1 MILVMLMDV
10 QYRNVCWILR
20 CTSMP
25 QIGWWIAIQPEP
37 WRATG
42 TQLEDNPFEHILV
55 ELSGV
60 GDPQAQQR
68 TGEGWYPLSNGR
80 PISQP
85 DPTHSSLCISL
96 LMCFLI
102 CYLCLAIVYSCLLY
116 SLCTSASCLHG
127 MEILFHHSWGYAV
140 TNLDD
145 VQLWCGP
152 WHMAFQCSS
161 YLQHC
166 IPYFI
171 LIRRWTLSQ
180 LIVSLFKALCH
191 SISTICSKKF
201 SVTKANK
208 PNTTEYFVS
217 T

>member
-1 MILVMLMDV
+1 MILVMLMGCPVKFLLHKYSTDRHCQLV
-10 QYRNVCWILR
+10 NCYTARTMKSKWDTTWGQSLWAHL
-20 CTSMP
+20 
-25 QIGWWIAIQPEP
+25 G
-37 WRATG
+37 G
-42 TQLEDNPFEHILV
+42 TQWCWW
-55 ELSGV
+55 S
-60 GDPQAQQR
+60 

-145 VQLWCGP
+145 VQLWCSP

-171 LIRRWTLSQ
+171 LIRHWTLSQ